1 MIERRY
7 NICYILCYK
16 QGGDKMDNIFCCL
29 AKGEACA
36 TCEERPYC
44 RDVEVV
50 KAKEEFEKALFD
62 RIIGAED
69 KKKSEK

>member
-1 MIERRY
+1 M
-7 NICYILCYK
+7 K
-16 QGGDKMDNIFCCL
+16 DVFWCL
-29 AKGEACA
+29 AKGKACA

-62 RIIGAED
+62 RIIVVED